1 MHATFLRLLSITLM
15 ALALSFSV
23 QAADKNKDRE
33 KVTLNFVGADIQSVV
48 KSVGMITG
56 KNFILDPRVTGTV
69 NIISANP
76 VSKDLVYPI
85 LLTALRLQ
93 GFTAVEGPGVI
104 KIIPEA
110 DAKLNNSPLVE
121 GTNKFRGDQMIT
133 QIFVLKYESA
143 AQLLPV
149 LRPLI
154 APNNVINAYPNNNT
168 LVITDYAENLK
179 RIDKIIQSIDVPPNT
194 EIDVI
199 RLKYASAIEMA
210 QLLPRLMPEAGAQVN
225 IPGGQP
231 KLALA
236 VDGRING
243 LIVRADSQATIS
255 KVRKLVES
263 LDVETSE
270 TGNIRVVYLRNAEAV
285 KVAET
290 LRGILGSGGTGG
302 TSQPLP
308 QPAAAPV
315 PGQPGAQSVAAA
327 IVNIPQT
334 SGGGTI
340 QAYAATN
347 SLVIVAPDYV
357 YNGLR
362 GVIDKLDARR
372 AQVFVE
378 ALIVEVSTNKAS
390 EFGIQWQD
398 LSGINDTGV
407 RGVGGTNFNTGGPN
421 NNIGA
426 VAQNIVGAG
435 TGLNIGILKGKIS
448 IGGTTILN
456 LGVLARALE
465 ADGNVNILSTP
476 NILTIDNEEAKI
488 VVGQNVPFITGTQT
502 ATTGGL
508 ANPFQTIE
516 RKDVGLQLKVKPT
529 VSEGGTV
536 KLTLSQEVSSLGA
549 NSAAGFITNKR
560 SIDSTILVDDGQ
572 IVVLGGLIQDEV
584 RINVDQVPVLGNIP
598 FFGNLFKYEKRTRD
612 KVNLMVFIRPVILR
626 DTAAPQE
633 ITNERYEYIRNEQGI
648 TQPEHHWILPDM
660 PVPQLPAIAPAP
672 GKQTSGAKSSTAP
685 QARPTPAKSAPQS
698 GPNDLFQQRYDQP
711 ATLKKMPQGAVTTP
725 LASVPDPNPVSP
737 VDQAKP
743 LEAPK
748 RPYQDVRRD
757 PLKPIQP

>member
-1 MHATFLRLLSITLM
+1 MKLFMRASFSRLFSITLM
-15 ALALSFSV
+15 ALALSSH
-23 QAADKNKDRE
+23 AADKNKDRD

-48 KSVGMITG
+48 KSVGLITG

-121 GTNKFRGDQMIT
+121 GANKYRGDQMIT
-133 QIFVLKYESA
+133 QVFVLKYESA

-168 LVITDYAENLK
+168 LVITDYAENLR

-199 RLKYASAIEMA
+199 KLKYASAIEMA
-210 QLLPRLMPEAGAQVN
+210 QLLPRLMPEAGAQQN
-225 IPGGQP
+225 IPGAQP
-231 KLALA
+231 KLAFA
-236 VDGRING
+236 VDARING
-243 LIVRADSQATIS
+243 LIVRAENQIVIE
-255 KVRKLVES
+255 KVRKLVAS
-263 LDVETSE
+263 LDIETSE

-290 LRGILGSGGTGG
+290 LRGILGGGGTGG
-302 TSQPLP
+302 GSQPIP
-308 QPAAAPV
+308 QPAPAPV

-398 LSGINDTGV
+398 LSGANDSGV

-426 VAQNIVGAG
+426 VAANLGSAG
-435 TGLNIGILKGKIS
+435 PGFNIGIIKGRINIPG
-448 IGGTTILN
+448 IGPIFN
-456 LGVLARALE
+456 LGILARALE

-508 ANPFQTIE
+508 TNPFQTIE

-549 NSAAGFITNKR
+549 NTVAGFITNKR

-572 IVVLGGLIQDEV
+572 IIVLGGLIQDEV
-584 RINVDQVPVLGNIP
+584 RVNVDQVPVLGNIP

-626 DTAAPQE
+626 DTTSPQE
-633 ITNERYEYIRNEQGI
+633 ITNERYDYIRNEQGI
-648 TQPEHHWILPDM
+648 TQPAHRWILPDM
-660 PVPQLPAIAPAP
+660 PVPQLPAIPPAP
-672 GKQTSGAKSSTAP
+672 GKQSSGAKSSTAP
-685 QARPTPAKSAPQS
+685 LIKV
-698 GPNDLFQQRYDQP
+698 
-711 ATLKKMPQGAVTTP
+711 PQGAIATP
-725 LASVPDPNPVSP
+725 LLDPPSPEATAPETRNP
-737 VDQAKP
+737 
-743 LEAPK
+743 APSN
-748 RPYQDVRRD
+748 PRRD
-757 PLKPIQP
+757 PLKPVQP

>member
-1 MHATFLRLLSITLM
+1 MHAIFSRLLVVTLI
-15 ALALSFSV
+15 ALVAALS
-23 QAADKNKDRE
+23 AYGADQSKDRE

-48 KSVGMITG
+48 KSVSMITG

-76 VSKDLVYPI
+76 VDKDLVYPI
-85 LLTALRLQ
+85 LLSALRLQ

-121 GTNKFRGDQMIT
+121 GSNKFRGDQMIT
-133 QIFVLKYESA
+133 QVFALKYESA

-168 LVITDYAENLK
+168 LVVTDYAENLK
-179 RIDKIIQSIDVPPNT
+179 RIDKIIQSIDFAPNV

-210 QLLPRLMPEAGAQVN
+210 QLLPRLMPEAGAQPN
-225 IPGGQP
+225 IPGAQP

-243 LIVRADSQATIS
+243 LIVRAENQAVIA
-255 KVRKLVES
+255 KVRRLVES

-270 TGNIRVVYLRNAEAV
+270 TGNIRVVYLRNAEAT

-290 LRGILGSGGTGG
+290 LRGILGGTAGGGG
-302 TSQPLP
+302 SPLP
-308 QPAAAPV
+308 QPVPIQQNV
-315 PGQPGAQSVAAA
+315 PGQPGAQGAAA
-327 IVNIPQT
+327 PIVNIPQA

-372 AQVFVE
+372 AQVFIE
-378 ALIVEVSTNKAS
+378 ALIVEVATDKAS

-398 LSGINDTGV
+398 LSGTVDTGV
-407 RGVGGTNFNTGGPN
+407 RAIGGTNFPTATNPS
-421 NNIGA
+421 IGS
-426 VAQNIVGAG
+426 VAANVGTAG
-435 TGLNIGILKGKIS
+435 RGLSIGIIKGTINVPG
-448 IGGTTILN
+448 IGEILN

-465 ADGNVNILSTP
+465 SDANVNVLSTP

-488 VVGQNVPFITGTQT
+488 VVGENIPFITGTQT
-502 ATTGGL
+502 STTGGL

-516 RKDVGLQLKVKPT
+516 RKDIGLQLKVKPT
-529 VSEGGTV
+529 VSEGGSV
-536 KLTLSQEVSSLGA
+536 KLLLAQEVSDRGPETS
-549 NSAAGFITNKR
+549 AGFITTKR

-572 IVVLGGLIQDEV
+572 IVVLGGQIKDSV
-584 RINVDQVPVLGNIP
+584 TNTIDQVPVLGKIP
-598 FFGNLFKYEKRTRD
+598 IFGNLFKYERRART
-612 KVNLMVFIRPVILR
+612 KTNLMVFIRPVILR
-626 DTAAPQE
+626 DKAGPQG
-633 ITNERYEYIRNEQGI
+633 ITNERYDYIRNEQGL
-648 TQPEHHWILPDM
+648 TQPEHRWILPDM
-660 PVPQLPAIAPAP
+660 PVPQLPPIPPAP
-672 GKQTSGAKSSTAP
+672 PPKKPVAAP
-685 QARPTPAKSAPQS
+685 S
-698 GPNDLFQQRYDQP
+698 QP
-711 ATLKKMPQGAVTTP
+711 APPKPIPQGAVTMP
-725 LASVPDPNPVSP
+725 LVSVPNPIP
-737 VDQAKP
+737 VIREDRAQP
-743 LEAPK
+743 IDAPR
-748 RPYQDVRRD
+748 RPAPPRRD
-757 PLKPIQP
+757 PLKPVQP

>member
-1 MHATFLRLLSITLM
+1 MKLFMRASFSRLFSITLI
-15 ALALSFSV
+15 ALALSSH
-23 QAADKNKDRE
+23 AADKNKDRD

-48 KSVGMITG
+48 KSVGLITG

-121 GTNKFRGDQMIT
+121 GANKYKGDQMIT
-133 QIFVLKYESA
+133 QVFVLKYESA

-168 LVITDYAENLK
+168 LVITDYAENLR

-199 RLKYASAIEMA
+199 KLKYASAIEMS
-210 QLLPRLMPEAGAQVN
+210 QLLPRLMPEAGAQQN
-225 IPGGQP
+225 IPGAQP
-231 KLALA
+231 KLAFA
-236 VDGRING
+236 VDARING
-243 LIVRADSQATIS
+243 LIVRAENQIVIE
-255 KVRKLVES
+255 KVRKLVAS
-263 LDVETSE
+263 LDIETSE

-290 LRGILGSGGTGG
+290 LRGILGGGGG
-302 TSQPLP
+302 SQSIP
-308 QPAAAPV
+308 QAAPAPV
-315 PGQPGAQSVAAA
+315 PGQPGGQSVAAA

-398 LSGINDTGV
+398 LSGANDSSV

-426 VAQNIVGAG
+426 VAANLGSAG
-435 TGLNIGILKGKIS
+435 PGFNIGIIKGRINIPG
-448 IGGTTILN
+448 IGEIFN
-456 LGVLARALE
+456 LGILARALE

-488 VVGQNVPFITGTQT
+488 VVGQNVPFITGTLT

-508 ANPFQTIE
+508 TNPFQTIE

-549 NSAAGFITNKR
+549 NTVAGFITNKR

-572 IVVLGGLIQDEV
+572 IIVLGGLIQDEV
-584 RINVDQVPVLGNIP
+584 RVNVDQVPVLGNIP

-626 DTAAPQE
+626 DTTSPQE
-633 ITNERYEYIRNEQGI
+633 ITNERYDYIRNEQRI
-648 TQPEHHWILPDM
+648 TQPEQRWILPDM
-660 PVPQLPAIAPAP
+660 PVPQLPAIPPAP

-685 QARPTPAKSAPQS
+685 LTKV
-698 GPNDLFQQRYDQP
+698 
-711 ATLKKMPQGAVTTP
+711 PQGAIATP
-725 LASVPDPNPVSP
+725 LLDPPSPEAIAPETRNP
-737 VDQAKP
+737 
-743 LEAPK
+743 APSN
-748 RPYQDVRRD
+748 PRRD
-757 PLKPIQP
+757 PLKPVQP

>member
-1 MHATFLRLLSITLM
+1 MHATFSRLLSITLI
-15 ALALSFSV
+15 ALTLAGDAS
-23 QAADKNKDRE
+23 AADKSKDRE

-48 KSVGMITG
+48 KSVSMITG
-56 KNFILDPRVTGTV
+56 KNFILDPRVSGTV

-76 VSKDLVYPI
+76 VDKDLVYPI
-85 LLTALRLQ
+85 LLSALRLQ
-93 GFTAVEGPGVI
+93 GFTAIEGPGVI

-110 DAKLNNSPLVE
+110 DAKLNNSPTVE
-121 GTNKFRGDQMIT
+121 GVSKLKGDQMIT
-133 QIFVLKYESA
+133 QVFALKYESA

-168 LVITDYAENLK
+168 LVITDYAENLR
-179 RIDKIIQSIDVPPNT
+179 RIDKIIQSIDVAPNT

-199 RLKYASAIEMA
+199 RLKYASAIEMS
-210 QLLPRLMPEAGAQVN
+210 QLLPRLMPEAGAQQN
-225 IPGGQP
+225 IPGAQP

-236 VDGRING
+236 VDARING
-243 LIVRADSQATIS
+243 LIVRAENEATIA

-290 LRGILGSGGTGG
+290 LRGILGGGGTGG
-302 TSQPLP
+302 SNSQPIP
-308 QPAAAPV
+308 QPVAQPV

-398 LSGINDTGV
+398 LSGANDSSV
-407 RGVGGTNFNTGGPN
+407 RGVGGTNFNTGGAN

-426 VAQNIVGAG
+426 VAANIGGAG
-435 TGLNIGILKGKIS
+435 PGFNIGIIKGRINIPG
-448 IGGTTILN
+448 IGEIFN
-456 LGVLARALE
+456 LGILARALE

-476 NILTIDNEEAKI
+476 NILTVDNEEAKI

-549 NSAAGFITNKR
+549 NSTAGFITNKR
-560 SIDSTILVDDGQ
+560 SIDSTILVDG
-572 IVVLGGLIQDEV
+572 
-584 RINVDQVPVLGNIP
+584 
-598 FFGNLFKYEKRTRD
+598 
-612 KVNLMVFIRPVILR
+612 
-626 DTAAPQE
+626 
-633 ITNERYEYIRNEQGI
+633 
-648 TQPEHHWILPDM
+648 
-660 PVPQLPAIAPAP
+660 PA
-672 GKQTSGAKSSTAP
+672 
-685 QARPTPAKSAPQS
+685 
-698 GPNDLFQQRYDQP
+698 
-711 ATLKKMPQGAVTTP
+711 
-725 LASVPDPNPVSP
+725 
-737 VDQAKP
+737 
-743 LEAPK
+743 
-748 RPYQDVRRD
+748 
-757 PLKPIQP
+757 

>member
-1 MHATFLRLLSITLM
+1 MKLFMRASFSRLFSITLM
-15 ALALSFSV
+15 ALALSSH
-23 QAADKNKDRE
+23 AADKNKDRD

-48 KSVGMITG
+48 KSVGLITG

-121 GTNKFRGDQMIT
+121 GANKYRGDQMIT
-133 QIFVLKYESA
+133 QVFVLKYESA

-168 LVITDYAENLK
+168 LVITDYAENLR

-199 RLKYASAIEMA
+199 KLKYASAIEMA
-210 QLLPRLMPEAGAQVN
+210 QLLPRLMPEAGAQQN
-225 IPGGQP
+225 IPGAQP
-231 KLALA
+231 KLAFA
-236 VDGRING
+236 VDARING
-243 LIVRADSQATIS
+243 LIVRAENQIVIE
-255 KVRKLVES
+255 KVRKLVAS
-263 LDVETSE
+263 LDIETSE

-290 LRGILGSGGTGG
+290 LRGILGGGGTGG
-302 TSQPLP
+302 GSQPIP
-308 QPAAAPV
+308 QPAPAPV

-372 AQVFVE
+372 AQVFIE

-398 LSGINDTGV
+398 LSGANDSGV

-426 VAQNIVGAG
+426 VAANLGSAG
-435 TGLNIGILKGKIS
+435 PGFNIGIIKGRINIPG
-448 IGGTTILN
+448 IGEIFN
-456 LGVLARALE
+456 LGILARALE

-508 ANPFQTIE
+508 TNPFQTIE

-549 NSAAGFITNKR
+549 NTVAGFITNKR

-572 IVVLGGLIQDEV
+572 IIVLGGLIQDEV
-584 RINVDQVPVLGNIP
+584 RVNVDQVPVLGNIP

-626 DTAAPQE
+626 DTTSPQE
-633 ITNERYEYIRNEQGI
+633 ITNERYDYIRNEQGI
-648 TQPEHHWILPDM
+648 TQPAHRWILPDM
-660 PVPQLPAIAPAP
+660 PVPQLPAIPPAP
-672 GKQTSGAKSSTAP
+672 GKQSSGAKSSTAP
-685 QARPTPAKSAPQS
+685 LIKV
-698 GPNDLFQQRYDQP
+698 
-711 ATLKKMPQGAVTTP
+711 PQGAIATP
-725 LASVPDPNPVSP
+725 LLDPPSPEATAPETRNP
-737 VDQAKP
+737 
-743 LEAPK
+743 APSN
-748 RPYQDVRRD
+748 PRRD
-757 PLKPIQP
+757 PLKPVQP

>member
-1 MHATFLRLLSITLM
+1 MRATFSRLLCITLF
-15 ALALSFSV
+15 ALSLATL
-23 QAADKNKDRE
+23 AADKSKDRE

-48 KSVGMITG
+48 KSVSLITG

-76 VSKDLVYPI
+76 VDKDLVYPI
-85 LLTALRLQ
+85 LLSALRLQ

-110 DAKLNNSPLVE
+110 DAKLNNTPTILGPSKL
-121 GTNKFRGDQMIT
+121 KGDQMIT
-133 QIFVLKYESA
+133 QVFALKYESA

-168 LVITDYAENLK
+168 LVITDYAENLR
-179 RIDKIIQSIDVPPNT
+179 RIDKIIQSIDVAPNT

-199 RLKYASAIEMA
+199 RLKYASAIEIS
-210 QLLPRLMPEAGAQVN
+210 QLLPRLMPEAGAQQN

-236 VDGRING
+236 VDARING
-243 LIVRADSQATIS
+243 LIVRAENQATIA

-290 LRGILGSGGTGG
+290 LRGILGGGAGG
-302 TSQPLP
+302 GNSQPIP
-308 QPAAAPV
+308 QPVAQPV

-398 LSGINDTGV
+398 LSGANDSGV

-426 VAQNIVGAG
+426 VAANLGSAG
-435 TGLNIGILKGKIS
+435 PGFNIGIIKGRINIPG
-448 IGGTTILN
+448 IGEIFN
-456 LGVLARALE
+456 LGILARALE

-476 NILTIDNEEAKI
+476 NILTVDNEEAKI

-549 NSAAGFITNKR
+549 NSTAGFITNKR

-584 RINVDQVPVLGNIP
+584 RVNVDQVPILGNIP

-626 DTAAPQE
+626 DTQAPQL
-633 ITNERYEYIRNEQGI
+633 ITNERYDYIRNEQGL
-648 TQPEHHWILPDM
+648 TAPEHRWILPDM
-660 PVPQLPAIAPAP
+660 PVPQLPAIPPAP
-672 GKQTSGAKSSTAP
+672 VKQEKNSIKKSSTAP
-685 QARPTPAKSAPQS
+685 LTKIPKNAVAMPLISAPS
-698 GPNDLFQQRYDQP
+698 PE
-711 ATLKKMPQGAVTTP
+711 ATAPEE
-725 LASVPDPNPVSP
+725 
-737 VDQAKP
+737 
-743 LEAPK
+743 EAPPIEPPS
-748 RPYQDVRRD
+748 RPKNVHRD
-757 PLKPIQP
+757 PLKPVQP

>member
-1 MHATFLRLLSITLM
+1 MHATFSRLLSIFIF
-15 ALALSFSV
+15 ALAVSFSAS
-23 QAADKNKDRE
+23 AADKSKDRE

-48 KSVGMITG
+48 KSVSMITG

-76 VSKDLVYPI
+76 VDKDLVYPI
-85 LLTALRLQ
+85 LLSALRLQ

-104 KIIPEA
+104 KIVPEA
-110 DAKLNNSPLVE
+110 DAKLNNSPTVE
-121 GTNKFRGDQMIT
+121 GVNKFKGDQLIT
-133 QIFVLKYESA
+133 QVFALKHESA

-168 LVITDYAENLK
+168 LVITDYAENLR
-179 RIDKIIQSIDVPPNT
+179 RIDKIIQSIDVAPNA

-199 RLKYASAIEMA
+199 RLKYASAVEIS
-210 QLLPRLMPEAGAQVN
+210 QLLPRLMPEAAAQQN

-236 VDGRING
+236 VDARING
-243 LIVRADSQATIS
+243 LIVRGENQAMLA

-290 LRGILGSGGTGG
+290 LRGILGGGTGG
-302 TSQPLP
+302 ANSQPVPQPVP
-308 QPAAAPV
+308 QPAG
-315 PGQPGAQSVAAA
+315 GQPGAQAVAAA

-362 GVIDKLDARR
+362 SVIDKLDARR

-378 ALIVEVSTNKAS
+378 ALVVEVSTNKAS
-390 EFGIQWQD
+390 EFGIQWQE

-407 RGVGGTNFNTGGPN
+407 RGIGGTNFNTGGSN

-426 VAQNIVGAG
+426 VATNITGAG
-435 TGLNIGILKGKIS
+435 PGLNIGILKGKIS
-448 IGGTTILN
+448 IGGVNILN

-476 NILTIDNEEAKI
+476 NILTVDNEEAKI

-516 RKDVGLQLKVKPT
+516 RKDVGLQLKVKPM

-549 NSAAGFITNKR
+549 NSTAGFITNKR

-584 RINVDQVPVLGNIP
+584 RVNVDQVPILGNIP
-598 FFGNLFKYEKRTRD
+598 LLGNLFKYEKRTRD

-626 DTAAPQE
+626 DTQAPQL
-633 ITNERYEYIRNEQGI
+633 ITNERYDYIRNEQGL
-648 TQPEHHWILPDM
+648 TKPEHRWVIPDM
-660 PVPQLPAIAPAP
+660 PIPQLPPIPPAP
-672 GKQTSGAKSSTAP
+672 KQENSNKKSSTAP
-685 QARPTPAKSAPQS
+685 MTKVPQSAVAMPLISAPTPEATVTEAEEPPPAARKSP
-698 GPNDLFQQRYDQP
+698 P
-711 ATLKKMPQGAVTTP
+711 TT
-725 LASVPDPNPVSP
+725 
-737 VDQAKP
+737 
-743 LEAPK
+743 
-748 RPYQDVRRD
+748 VRRD
-757 PLKPIQP
+757 PLKPVQP

>member
-1 MHATFLRLLSITLM
+1 MHATFSRLFSITLI
-15 ALALSFSV
+15 ALALSSH
-23 QAADKNKDRE
+23 AADKNKDRD

-48 KSVGMITG
+48 KSVGLITG

-121 GTNKFRGDQMIT
+121 GANKYKGDQMIT
-133 QIFVLKYESA
+133 QVFVLKYESA

-168 LVITDYAENLK
+168 LVITDYAENLR

-199 RLKYASAIEMA
+199 KLKYASAIEMA

-225 IPGGQP
+225 IPGAQP
-231 KLALA
+231 KLAFA
-236 VDGRING
+236 VDARTNG
-243 LIVRADSQATIS
+243 LIVRAENQIVIE
-255 KVRKLVES
+255 KVRKLVAS
-263 LDVETSE
+263 LDIETSE

-290 LRGILGSGGTGG
+290 LRGILGGGGAGG
-302 TSQPLP
+302 GSQSIP
-308 QPAAAPV
+308 QAAPAPV
-315 PGQPGAQSVAAA
+315 PGQPGGQSVAAA

-398 LSGINDTGV
+398 LSGANDSGV

-426 VAQNIVGAG
+426 VAANLGSAG
-435 TGLNIGILKGKIS
+435 PGFNIGIIKGRINIPG
-448 IGGTTILN
+448 IGEIFN
-456 LGVLARALE
+456 LGILARALE

-508 ANPFQTIE
+508 TNPFQTIE

-549 NSAAGFITNKR
+549 NTVAGFITNKR

-572 IVVLGGLIQDEV
+572 IIVLGGLIQDEV
-584 RINVDQVPVLGNIP
+584 RVNVDQVPVLGNIP

-626 DTAAPQE
+626 DTTSPQE
-633 ITNERYEYIRNEQGI
+633 ITNERYDYIRNEQGI
-648 TQPEHHWILPDM
+648 TQPEHRWILPDM
-660 PVPQLPAIAPAP
+660 PVPQLPAIPPAPA
-672 GKQTSGAKSSTAP
+672 KQSSGAKSSTAP
-685 QARPTPAKSAPQS
+685 LIKV
-698 GPNDLFQQRYDQP
+698 
-711 ATLKKMPQGAVTTP
+711 PQGAIATP
-725 LASVPDPNPVSP
+725 LLDPPSPEATAPETRNP
-737 VDQAKP
+737 
-743 LEAPK
+743 APSN
-748 RPYQDVRRD
+748 PRRD
-757 PLKPIQP
+757 PLKPVQP

>member
-1 MHATFLRLLSITLM
+1 MRAIFSRLIYIVGFVFL
-15 ALALSFSV
+15 FSLTAI
-23 QAADKNKDRE
+23 AADKSKDRE

-48 KSVGMITG
+48 KSVSMITG
-56 KNFILDPRVTGTV
+56 KNFILDPRVSGTV

-76 VSKDLVYPI
+76 VDKDLVYPI
-85 LLTALRLQ
+85 LLSALRLQ
-93 GFTAVEGPGVI
+93 GFTAIEGPGVI
-104 KIIPEA
+104 KIVPEA
-110 DAKLNNSPLVE
+110 DAKLNNSPIVVGVSKL
-121 GTNKFRGDQMIT
+121 KGDQMIT
-133 QIFVLKYESA
+133 QVFALKHESA

-168 LVITDYAENLK
+168 LVITDYAENLR
-179 RIDKIIQSIDVPPNT
+179 RIDKIIQAIDVAPNA

-225 IPGGQP
+225 IPGAQP

-236 VDGRING
+236 VDARING
-243 LIVRADSQATIS
+243 LIVRAENLATIA

-290 LRGILGSGGTGG
+290 LRGILGGGASSGANP
-302 TSQPLP
+302 QPVA
-308 QPAAAPV
+308 QPAAV
-315 PGQPGAQSVAAA
+315 PGQPGGQAIAAA

-378 ALIVEVSTNKAS
+378 ALIVEVSTSKAS

-398 LSGINDTGV
+398 LNGINDSSLRV
-407 RGVGGTNFNTGGPN
+407 IGGTNFNTAGSN
-421 NNIGA
+421 NNVGA
-426 VAQNIVGAG
+426 VAQNVAGAG
-435 TGLNIGILKGKIS
+435 PGLNIGIMKGKIS
-448 IGGTTILN
+448 IGGVNILN

-476 NILTIDNEEAKI
+476 NILTVDNEEAKI

-549 NSAAGFITNKR
+549 NSTAGFITNKR

-584 RINVDQVPVLGNIP
+584 RINVDQVPVLGSIP
-598 FFGNLFKYEKRTRD
+598 LLGNLFKYQKRTRD

-626 DTAAPQE
+626 DTQAPQQ
-633 ITNERYEYIRNEQGI
+633 ITNERYDYIRNEQGLSK
-648 TQPEHHWILPDM
+648 PEHSWILPDM
-660 PVPQLPAIAPAP
+660 PVPQLPAIPPAP
-672 GKQTSGAKSSTAP
+672 VKKENSSNKSSTAP
-685 QARPTPAKSAPQS
+685 LTKIPKAAIAMPLISAPTPESSEDAAPRAAEPS
-698 GPNDLFQQRYDQP
+698 RP
-711 ATLKKMPQGAVTTP
+711 
-725 LASVPDPNPVSP
+725 PVN
-737 VDQAKP
+737 
-743 LEAPK
+743 
-748 RPYQDVRRD
+748 VRRD
-757 PLKPIQP
+757 PLKPVQP

>member
-1 MHATFLRLLSITLM
+1 MKLFMRASFSRLFSITLM
-15 ALALSFSV
+15 ALALSSH
-23 QAADKNKDRE
+23 AADKNKDRD

-48 KSVGMITG
+48 KSVGLITG

-121 GTNKFRGDQMIT
+121 GANKYRGDQMIT
-133 QIFVLKYESA
+133 QVFVLKYESA

-168 LVITDYAENLK
+168 LVITDYAENLR

-199 RLKYASAIEMA
+199 KLKYASAIEMA
-210 QLLPRLMPEAGAQVN
+210 QLLPRLMPEAGAQQN
-225 IPGGQP
+225 IPGAQP
-231 KLALA
+231 KLAFA
-236 VDGRING
+236 VDARING
-243 LIVRADSQATIS
+243 LIVRAENQIVIE
-255 KVRKLVES
+255 KVRKLVAN
-263 LDVETSE
+263 LDIETSE

-290 LRGILGSGGTGG
+290 LRGILGGGGTGG
-302 TSQPLP
+302 GSQPIP
-308 QPAAAPV
+308 QPAPAPV

-372 AQVFVE
+372 AQVFIE

-398 LSGINDTGV
+398 LSGANDSGV

-426 VAQNIVGAG
+426 VAANLGSAG
-435 TGLNIGILKGKIS
+435 PGFNIGIIKGRINIPG
-448 IGGTTILN
+448 IGPIFN
-456 LGVLARALE
+456 LGILARALE

-508 ANPFQTIE
+508 TNPFQTIE

-549 NSAAGFITNKR
+549 NTVAGFITNKR

-572 IVVLGGLIQDEV
+572 IIVLGGLIQDEV
-584 RINVDQVPVLGNIP
+584 RVNVDQVPVLGNIP

-626 DTAAPQE
+626 DTTSPQE
-633 ITNERYEYIRNEQGI
+633 ITNERYDYIRNEQGI
-648 TQPEHHWILPDM
+648 TQPAHRWILPDM
-660 PVPQLPAIAPAP
+660 PVPQLPAIPPAP
-672 GKQTSGAKSSTAP
+672 GKQSSGAKSSTAP
-685 QARPTPAKSAPQS
+685 LIKV
-698 GPNDLFQQRYDQP
+698 
-711 ATLKKMPQGAVTTP
+711 PQGAIATP
-725 LASVPDPNPVSP
+725 LLDPPSPEATAPETRNP
-737 VDQAKP
+737 
-743 LEAPK
+743 APSN
-748 RPYQDVRRD
+748 PRRD
-757 PLKPIQP
+757 PLKPVQP

>member
-1 MHATFLRLLSITLM
+1 MKLFMHATFSRLFSITLM
-15 ALALSFSV
+15 ALALSFSSH
-23 QAADKNKDRE
+23 AADKNKDRD

-48 KSVGMITG
+48 KSVGLITG

-121 GTNKFRGDQMIT
+121 GANKYKGDQMIT
-133 QIFVLKYESA
+133 QVFVLKYESA

-168 LVITDYAENLK
+168 LVITDYAENLR

-199 RLKYASAIEMA
+199 KLKYASAIEMA
-210 QLLPRLMPEAGAQVN
+210 QLLPRLMPEAGAQQN
-225 IPGGQP
+225 IPGAQP
-231 KLALA
+231 KLAFA
-236 VDGRING
+236 VDARTNG
-243 LIVRADSQATIS
+243 LIVRAENQIVIE
-255 KVRKLVES
+255 KVRKLVAS
-263 LDVETSE
+263 LDIETSE

-290 LRGILGSGGTGG
+290 LRGILGGGGAGG
-302 TSQPLP
+302 GPQSIP
-308 QPAAAPV
+308 QPAPV
-315 PGQPGAQSVAAA
+315 PGQPGGQSVAAA

-398 LSGINDTGV
+398 LSGANDSGV

-426 VAQNIVGAG
+426 VAANLGSAG
-435 TGLNIGILKGKIS
+435 PGFNIGIIKGRINIPG
-448 IGGTTILN
+448 IGEIFN
-456 LGVLARALE
+456 LGILARALE

-508 ANPFQTIE
+508 TNPFQTIE

-549 NSAAGFITNKR
+549 NTVAGFITNKR

-572 IVVLGGLIQDEV
+572 IIVLGGLIQDEV
-584 RINVDQVPVLGNIP
+584 RVNVDQVPVLGNIP

-626 DTAAPQE
+626 DTTSPQE
-633 ITNERYEYIRNEQGI
+633 ITNERYDYIRNEQGI
-648 TQPEHHWILPDM
+648 TQPQHRWILPDM
-660 PVPQLPAIAPAP
+660 PVPQLPAIPPAP
-672 GKQTSGAKSSTAP
+672 GKQSSGAKSSTAP
-685 QARPTPAKSAPQS
+685 LTKVPQGAIATPLLDPPSPEATTPETRNPTPA
-698 GPNDLFQQRYDQP
+698 
-711 ATLKKMPQGAVTTP
+711 
-725 LASVPDPNPVSP
+725 NP
-737 VDQAKP
+737 
-743 LEAPK
+743 
-748 RPYQDVRRD
+748 RRD
-757 PLKPIQP
+757 PLKPVQP

>member
-1 MHATFLRLLSITLM
+1 MKLFMRASFSRFISITLM
-15 ALALSFSV
+15 ALALSSH
-23 QAADKNKDRE
+23 AADKTKDRD

-48 KSVGMITG
+48 KSVGLITG

-93 GFTAVEGPGVI
+93 GFTAVDGPGVI

-121 GTNKFRGDQMIT
+121 GANKYKGDQMIT
-133 QIFVLKYESA
+133 QVFVLRYESA

-168 LVITDYAENLK
+168 LVITDYAENLR

-199 RLKYASAIEMA
+199 KLKYASAIEMA
-210 QLLPRLMPEAGAQVN
+210 QLLPRLMPEAGAQQN
-225 IPGGQP
+225 IPGAQP
-231 KLALA
+231 KLAFA
-236 VDGRING
+236 VDARTNG
-243 LIVRADSQATIS
+243 LIVRAENQIVIE
-255 KVRKLVES
+255 KVRKLVAS
-263 LDVETSE
+263 LDIETSE

-290 LRGILGSGGTGG
+290 LRGILGGGGAGG
-302 TSQPLP
+302 GPQSIP
-308 QPAAAPV
+308 QPAPV
-315 PGQPGAQSVAAA
+315 PGQPGGQSVAAA

-398 LSGINDTGV
+398 LSGANDSSV

-426 VAQNIVGAG
+426 VAANLGSAG
-435 TGLNIGILKGKIS
+435 PGFNIGIIKGRINIPG
-448 IGGTTILN
+448 IGEIFN
-456 LGVLARALE
+456 LGILARALE

-508 ANPFQTIE
+508 TNPFQTIE

-549 NSAAGFITNKR
+549 NTVAGFITNKR

-572 IVVLGGLIQDEV
+572 IIVLGGLIQDEV
-584 RINVDQVPVLGNIP
+584 RVNVDQVPVLGNIP

-626 DTAAPQE
+626 DTTSPQE
-633 ITNERYEYIRNEQGI
+633 ITNERYDYIRNEQGI
-648 TQPEHHWILPDM
+648 TQPEQRWILPDM
-660 PVPQLPAIAPAP
+660 PVPQLPAIPPAPA
-672 GKQTSGAKSSTAP
+672 KQSSCAKSSTAP
-685 QARPTPAKSAPQS
+685 LTKVPQGAIATPLLDPPSPEATAPETRKPTPA
-698 GPNDLFQQRYDQP
+698 
-711 ATLKKMPQGAVTTP
+711 
-725 LASVPDPNPVSP
+725 NP
-737 VDQAKP
+737 
-743 LEAPK
+743 
-748 RPYQDVRRD
+748 RRD
-757 PLKPIQP
+757 PLKPVQP

>member
-1 MHATFLRLLSITLM
+1 MKLFMRASFSRLFSITLM
-15 ALALSFSV
+15 ALALSSH
-23 QAADKNKDRE
+23 AADKNKDRD

-48 KSVGMITG
+48 KSVGLITG

-121 GTNKFRGDQMIT
+121 GANKYRGDQMIT
-133 QIFVLKYESA
+133 QVFVLKYESA

-168 LVITDYAENLK
+168 LVITDYAENLR

-199 RLKYASAIEMA
+199 KLKYASAIEMA
-210 QLLPRLMPEAGAQVN
+210 QLLPRLMPEAGAQQN
-225 IPGGQP
+225 IPGAQP
-231 KLALA
+231 KLAFA
-236 VDGRING
+236 VDARING
-243 LIVRADSQATIS
+243 LIVRAENQIVIE
-255 KVRKLVES
+255 KVRKLVAN
-263 LDVETSE
+263 LDIETSE

-290 LRGILGSGGTGG
+290 LRGILGGGGTGG
-302 TSQPLP
+302 GSQPIP
-308 QPAAAPV
+308 QPAPAPV

-372 AQVFVE
+372 AQVFIE

-398 LSGINDTGV
+398 LSGANDSGV

-426 VAQNIVGAG
+426 VAANLGSAG
-435 TGLNIGILKGKIS
+435 PGFNIGIIKGRINIPG
-448 IGGTTILN
+448 IGPIFN
-456 LGVLARALE
+456 LGILARALE

-508 ANPFQTIE
+508 TNPFQTIE

-549 NSAAGFITNKR
+549 NTVAGFITNKR

-572 IVVLGGLIQDEV
+572 IIVLGGLIQDEV
-584 RINVDQVPVLGNIP
+584 RVNVDQVPVLGNIP

-626 DTAAPQE
+626 DTTSPQE
-633 ITNERYEYIRNEQGI
+633 ITNERYDYIRNEQGI
-648 TQPEHHWILPDM
+648 TQPARRWILPDM
-660 PVPQLPAIAPAP
+660 PVPQLPAIPPAP
-672 GKQTSGAKSSTAP
+672 GKQSSGAKSSTAP
-685 QARPTPAKSAPQS
+685 LIKV
-698 GPNDLFQQRYDQP
+698 
-711 ATLKKMPQGAVTTP
+711 PQGAIATP
-725 LASVPDPNPVSP
+725 LLDPPSPEATAPETRNPAPPNP
-737 VDQAKP
+737 
-743 LEAPK
+743 
-748 RPYQDVRRD
+748 RRD
-757 PLKPIQP
+757 PLKPVQP

>member
-1 MHATFLRLLSITLM
+1 MRASFSRLFSITLM
-15 ALALSFSV
+15 ALALSSH
-23 QAADKNKDRE
+23 AADKNKDRD

-48 KSVGMITG
+48 KSVGLITG

-121 GTNKFRGDQMIT
+121 GANKYRGDQMIT
-133 QIFVLKYESA
+133 QVFVLKYESA

-168 LVITDYAENLK
+168 LVITDYAENLR

-199 RLKYASAIEMA
+199 KLKYASAIEMA
-210 QLLPRLMPEAGAQVN
+210 QLLPRLMPEAGAQQN
-225 IPGGQP
+225 IPGAQP
-231 KLALA
+231 KLAFA
-236 VDGRING
+236 VDARING
-243 LIVRADSQATIS
+243 LIVRAENQIVIE
-255 KVRKLVES
+255 KVRKLVAS
-263 LDVETSE
+263 LDIETSE

-290 LRGILGSGGTGG
+290 LRGILGGGGTGG
-302 TSQPLP
+302 GSQPIP
-308 QPAAAPV
+308 QPAPAPV

-398 LSGINDTGV
+398 LSGANDSGV

-426 VAQNIVGAG
+426 VAANLGSAG
-435 TGLNIGILKGKIS
+435 PGFNIGIIKGRINIPG
-448 IGGTTILN
+448 IGPIFN
-456 LGVLARALE
+456 LGILARALE

-508 ANPFQTIE
+508 TNPFQTIE

-549 NSAAGFITNKR
+549 NTVAGFITNKR

-572 IVVLGGLIQDEV
+572 IIVLGGLIQDEV
-584 RINVDQVPVLGNIP
+584 RVNVDQVPVLGNIP

-626 DTAAPQE
+626 DTTSPQE
-633 ITNERYEYIRNEQGI
+633 ITNERYDYIRNEQGI
-648 TQPEHHWILPDM
+648 TQPAHRWILPDM
-660 PVPQLPAIAPAP
+660 PVPQLPAIPPAP
-672 GKQTSGAKSSTAP
+672 GKQSSGAKSSTAP
-685 QARPTPAKSAPQS
+685 LIKV
-698 GPNDLFQQRYDQP
+698 
-711 ATLKKMPQGAVTTP
+711 PQGAIATP
-725 LASVPDPNPVSP
+725 LLDPPSPEATAPETRNP
-737 VDQAKP
+737 
-743 LEAPK
+743 APSN
-748 RPYQDVRRD
+748 PRRD
-757 PLKPIQP
+757 PLKPVQP

>member
-1 MHATFLRLLSITLM
+1 MKLFMRASFSRLFSITLM
-15 ALALSFSV
+15 ALALSSH
-23 QAADKNKDRE
+23 AADKNKDRD

-48 KSVGMITG
+48 KSVGLITG

-121 GTNKFRGDQMIT
+121 GANKYRGDQMIT
-133 QIFVLKYESA
+133 QVFVLKYESA

-168 LVITDYAENLK
+168 LVITDYAENLR

-199 RLKYASAIEMA
+199 KLKYASAIEMA
-210 QLLPRLMPEAGAQVN
+210 QLLPRLMPEAGAQQN
-225 IPGGQP
+225 IPGAQP
-231 KLALA
+231 KLAFA
-236 VDGRING
+236 VDARING
-243 LIVRADSQATIS
+243 LIVRAENQIVIE
-255 KVRKLVES
+255 KVRKLVAS
-263 LDVETSE
+263 LDIETSE

-290 LRGILGSGGTGG
+290 LRGILGGGGTGG
-302 TSQPLP
+302 GSQPIP
-308 QPAAAPV
+308 QPAPAPV

-372 AQVFVE
+372 AQVFIE

-398 LSGINDTGV
+398 LSGANDSGV

-426 VAQNIVGAG
+426 VAANLGSAG
-435 TGLNIGILKGKIS
+435 PGFNIGIIKGRINIPG
-448 IGGTTILN
+448 IGPIFN
-456 LGVLARALE
+456 LGILARALE

-508 ANPFQTIE
+508 TNPFQTIE

-549 NSAAGFITNKR
+549 NTVAGFITNKR

-572 IVVLGGLIQDEV
+572 IIVLGGLIQDEV
-584 RINVDQVPVLGNIP
+584 RVNVDQVPVLGNIP

-626 DTAAPQE
+626 DTTSPQE
-633 ITNERYEYIRNEQGI
+633 ITNERYDYIRNEQGI
-648 TQPEHHWILPDM
+648 TQPARRWILPDM
-660 PVPQLPAIAPAP
+660 PVPQLPAIPPAP
-672 GKQTSGAKSSTAP
+672 GKQSSGAKSSTAP
-685 QARPTPAKSAPQS
+685 LIKV
-698 GPNDLFQQRYDQP
+698 
-711 ATLKKMPQGAVTTP
+711 PQGAIATP
-725 LASVPDPNPVSP
+725 LLDPPSPEATAPETRNP
-737 VDQAKP
+737 
-743 LEAPK
+743 APSN
-748 RPYQDVRRD
+748 PRRD
-757 PLKPIQP
+757 PLKPVQP

>member
-1 MHATFLRLLSITLM
+1 MHATFSRLFSITLM
-15 ALALSFSV
+15 ALALSFSSH
-23 QAADKNKDRE
+23 AADKNKDRD

-48 KSVGMITG
+48 KSVGLITG

-121 GTNKFRGDQMIT
+121 GANKYKGDQMIT
-133 QIFVLKYESA
+133 QVFVLKYESA

-168 LVITDYAENLK
+168 LVITDYAENLR

-199 RLKYASAIEMA
+199 KLKYASAIEMA
-210 QLLPRLMPEAGAQVN
+210 QLLPRLMPEAGAQQN
-225 IPGGQP
+225 IPGAQP
-231 KLALA
+231 KLAFA
-236 VDGRING
+236 VDARTNG
-243 LIVRADSQATIS
+243 LIVRAENQIVIE
-255 KVRKLVES
+255 KVRKLVAS
-263 LDVETSE
+263 LDIETSE

-290 LRGILGSGGTGG
+290 LRGILGGGGAGG
-302 TSQPLP
+302 GPQSIP
-308 QPAAAPV
+308 QPAPV
-315 PGQPGAQSVAAA
+315 PGQPGGQSVAAA

-398 LSGINDTGV
+398 LSGANDSGV

-426 VAQNIVGAG
+426 VAANLGSAG
-435 TGLNIGILKGKIS
+435 PGFNIGIIKGRINIPG
-448 IGGTTILN
+448 IGEIFN
-456 LGVLARALE
+456 LGILARALE

-508 ANPFQTIE
+508 TNPFQTIE

-549 NSAAGFITNKR
+549 DTAAGFITNKR

-572 IVVLGGLIQDEV
+572 IIVLGGLIQDEV
-584 RINVDQVPVLGNIP
+584 RVNVDQVPVLGNIP

-626 DTAAPQE
+626 DTTSPQE
-633 ITNERYEYIRNEQGI
+633 ITNERYDYIRNEQGI
-648 TQPEHHWILPDM
+648 TQPQHRWILPDM
-660 PVPQLPAIAPAP
+660 PVPQLPAIPPAP
-672 GKQTSGAKSSTAP
+672 GKQSSGAKSSTAP
-685 QARPTPAKSAPQS
+685 LTKV
-698 GPNDLFQQRYDQP
+698 
-711 ATLKKMPQGAVTTP
+711 PQGAIATP
-725 LASVPDPNPVSP
+725 LLDPPSPEATAPETRNP
-737 VDQAKP
+737 
-743 LEAPK
+743 APSN
-748 RPYQDVRRD
+748 PRRD
-757 PLKPIQP
+757 PLKPVQP

>member
-1 MHATFLRLLSITLM
+1 MNLFMHATFSRLLSIIIF
-15 ALALSFSV
+15 ALAISFSAS
-23 QAADKNKDRE
+23 AADKSKDRE

-48 KSVGMITG
+48 KSVSLITG
-56 KNFILDPRVTGTV
+56 KNFILDPRVSGTV
-69 NIISANP
+69 NIISATP
-76 VSKDLVYPI
+76 VDKDLVYPI
-85 LLTALRLQ
+85 LLSALRLQ

-104 KIIPEA
+104 KIVPEA
-110 DAKLNNSPLVE
+110 DAKLNNSPTIDGV
-121 GTNKFRGDQMIT
+121 NKFKGDQLIT
-133 QIFVLKYESA
+133 QVFALKHESA

-168 LVITDYAENLK
+168 LVITDYAENLR
-179 RIDKIIQSIDVPPNT
+179 RIDKIIQSIDVAPNA

-199 RLKYASAIEMA
+199 RLKYASAIEIS
-210 QLLPRLMPEAGAQVN
+210 QLLPRLMPEAAAQQN

-236 VDGRING
+236 VDARING
-243 LIVRADSQATIS
+243 LIVRGENQAMLA

-290 LRGILGSGGTGG
+290 LRGILGGGTGG
-302 TSQPLP
+302 NSQPAAQPVP
-308 QPAAAPV
+308 QPAG
-315 PGQPGAQSVAAA
+315 GQPGAQSVAAA

-378 ALIVEVSTNKAS
+378 ALVVEVSTNKAS
-390 EFGIQWQD
+390 EFGIQWQE

-407 RGVGGTNFNTGGPN
+407 RGIGGTNFNTGGSN

-426 VAQNIVGAG
+426 VATNITGAG
-435 TGLNIGILKGKIS
+435 PGLNIGILKGKIS
-448 IGGTTILN
+448 IGGVNILN

-476 NILTIDNEEAKI
+476 NILTVDNEEAKI

-516 RKDVGLQLKVKPT
+516 RKDVGLQLKVKPM

-549 NSAAGFITNKR
+549 NSTAGFITNKR

-584 RINVDQVPVLGNIP
+584 RVNVDQVPVLGNIP
-598 FFGNLFKYEKRTRD
+598 LLGNLFKYEKRTRD

-626 DTAAPQE
+626 DTQAPQL
-633 ITNERYEYIRNEQGI
+633 ITNERYDYIRNEQGL
-648 TQPEHHWILPDM
+648 TKPEHRWVIPDM
-660 PVPQLPAIAPAP
+660 PIPQLPPIPPAP
-672 GKQTSGAKSSTAP
+672 KKENSNKKSSTAP
-685 QARPTPAKSAPQS
+685 MTKVPQSAVAMPLISAPTPEATVTEAEEP
-698 GPNDLFQQRYDQP
+698 PP
-711 ATLKKMPQGAVTTP
+711 A
-725 LASVPDPNPVSP
+725 
-737 VDQAKP
+737 
-743 LEAPK
+743 ERK
-748 RPYQDVRRD
+748 RPPPTVRRD
-757 PLKPIQP
+757 PLKPVQP

>member
-1 MHATFLRLLSITLM
+1 MHATFSRLINILIF
-15 ALALSFSV
+15 ALAVSFSV
-23 QAADKNKDRE
+23 SAADKNKDRE

-48 KSVGMITG
+48 KSVSLITG
-56 KNFILDPRVTGTV
+56 KNFILDPRVSGTV

-76 VSKDLVYPI
+76 VDKDLVYPI
-85 LLTALRLQ
+85 LLSALRLQ

-104 KIIPEA
+104 KIVPEA
-110 DAKLNNSPLVE
+110 DAKLNNSPTVE
-121 GTNKFRGDQMIT
+121 GSTSKFRGDQLIT
-133 QIFVLKYESA
+133 QVFALKHESA

-179 RIDKIIQSIDVPPNT
+179 RISKIIDSIDVAPNT

-199 RLKYASAIEMA
+199 RLKYASAIEIS
-210 QLLPRLMPEAGAQVN
+210 QLLPRLMPEAGAQQN

-236 VDGRING
+236 VDARING
-243 LIVRADSQATIS
+243 LIVRGENQAMLT

-290 LRGILGSGGTGG
+290 LRGILGGGTGG
-302 TSQPLP
+302 GNSQPIP
-308 QPAAAPV
+308 QPVAQPV
-315 PGQPGAQSVAAA
+315 PGQPGAQGVAAA

-398 LSGINDTGV
+398 LSGANDTGV
-407 RGVGGTNFNTGGPN
+407 RGVGGTNFNTGGTN

-426 VAQNIVGAG
+426 VAANIGGAG
-435 TGLNIGILKGKIS
+435 PGFNIGIIKGRINIPG
-448 IGGTTILN
+448 IGEIFN
-456 LGVLARALE
+456 LGILARALE

-516 RKDVGLQLKVKPT
+516 RKDVGLQLKVKPS

-549 NSAAGFITNKR
+549 NSTAGFITNKR

-584 RINVDQVPVLGNIP
+584 RVNVDQVPVLGNIP
-598 FFGNLFKYEKRTRD
+598 LLGNLFKYEKRTRD

-626 DTAAPQE
+626 DPQAPQQ
-633 ITNERYEYIRNEQGI
+633 ITNERYDYIRNEQGL
-648 TQPEHHWILPDM
+648 TKPEHRWVIPDM
-660 PVPQLPAIAPAP
+660 PVPQLPAIPPAP
-672 GKQTSGAKSSTAP
+672 MPKQENRNKKSSTAP
-685 QARPTPAKSAPQS
+685 LTKVPQSAVAMPLISAPAPES
-698 GPNDLFQQRYDQP
+698 TETEDPPPVER
-711 ATLKKMPQGAVTTP
+711 KRSTT
-725 LASVPDPNPVSP
+725 N
-737 VDQAKP
+737 
-743 LEAPK
+743 
-748 RPYQDVRRD
+748 VRRD
-757 PLKPIQP
+757 PLKPVQP

>member
-1 MHATFLRLLSITLM
+1 MKLFMHATFSRLFSITLM
-15 ALALSFSV
+15 ALALSSH
-23 QAADKNKDRE
+23 AADKNKDRD

-48 KSVGMITG
+48 KSVGLITG

-121 GTNKFRGDQMIT
+121 GANKYKGDQMIT
-133 QIFVLKYESA
+133 QVFVLKYESA

-168 LVITDYAENLK
+168 LVITDYAENLR

-199 RLKYASAIEMA
+199 KLKYASAIEMA

-225 IPGGQP
+225 IPGAQP
-231 KLALA
+231 KLAFA
-236 VDGRING
+236 VDARING
-243 LIVRADSQATIS
+243 LIVRAENQIVIE
-255 KVRKLVES
+255 KVRKLVAS
-263 LDVETSE
+263 LDIETSE

-290 LRGILGSGGTGG
+290 LRGILGGGGAGG
-302 TSQPLP
+302 GPQSIP
-308 QPAAAPV
+308 QPAPA
-315 PGQPGAQSVAAA
+315 PGQPGGQSVAAA

-398 LSGINDTGV
+398 LSGANDSGV

-426 VAQNIVGAG
+426 VAANLGSAG
-435 TGLNIGILKGKIS
+435 PGFNIGIIKGRINIPG
-448 IGGTTILN
+448 IGEIFN
-456 LGVLARALE
+456 LGILARALE

-508 ANPFQTIE
+508 TNPFQTIE

-549 NSAAGFITNKR
+549 NTVAGFITNKR

-572 IVVLGGLIQDEV
+572 IIVLGGLIQDEV
-584 RINVDQVPVLGNIP
+584 RVNVDQVPVLGNIP

-626 DTAAPQE
+626 DTTSPQE
-633 ITNERYEYIRNEQGI
+633 ITNERYDYIRNEQSI
-648 TQPEHHWILPDM
+648 TQPQHRWILPDM
-660 PVPQLPAIAPAP
+660 PVPQLPAIPPAP
-672 GKQTSGAKSSTAP
+672 GKQSSGAKSSTAP
-685 QARPTPAKSAPQS
+685 LTKVPQGAIATPLLDPPSPEATTPETRNPTPA
-698 GPNDLFQQRYDQP
+698 
-711 ATLKKMPQGAVTTP
+711 
-725 LASVPDPNPVSP
+725 NP
-737 VDQAKP
+737 
-743 LEAPK
+743 
-748 RPYQDVRRD
+748 RRD
-757 PLKPIQP
+757 PLKPVQP

>member
-1 MHATFLRLLSITLM
+1 MKLFMRASFSRLFSITLM
-15 ALALSFSV
+15 ALALSSH
-23 QAADKNKDRE
+23 AADKNKDRD

-48 KSVGMITG
+48 KSVGLITG

-121 GTNKFRGDQMIT
+121 GANKYRGDQMIT
-133 QIFVLKYESA
+133 QVFVLKYESA

-168 LVITDYAENLK
+168 LVITDYAENLR

-199 RLKYASAIEMA
+199 KLKYASAIEMA
-210 QLLPRLMPEAGAQVN
+210 QLLPRLMPEAGAQQN
-225 IPGGQP
+225 IPGAQP
-231 KLALA
+231 KLAFA
-236 VDGRING
+236 VDARING
-243 LIVRADSQATIS
+243 LIVRAENQIVIE
-255 KVRKLVES
+255 KVRKLVAS
-263 LDVETSE
+263 LDIETSE
-270 TGNIRVVYLRNAEAV
+270 TGNIRVVYLRNAEAA

-290 LRGILGSGGTGG
+290 LRGILGGGGTGG
-302 TSQPLP
+302 GSQPIP
-308 QPAAAPV
+308 QPAPAPV

-372 AQVFVE
+372 AQVFIE

-398 LSGINDTGV
+398 LSGANDSGV

-426 VAQNIVGAG
+426 VAANLGSAG
-435 TGLNIGILKGKIS
+435 PGFNIGIIKGRINIPG
-448 IGGTTILN
+448 IGPIFN
-456 LGVLARALE
+456 LGILARALE

-508 ANPFQTIE
+508 TNPFQTIE

-549 NSAAGFITNKR
+549 NTVAGFITNKR

-572 IVVLGGLIQDEV
+572 IIVLGGLIQDEV
-584 RINVDQVPVLGNIP
+584 RVNVDQVPVLGNIP

-626 DTAAPQE
+626 DTTSPQE
-633 ITNERYEYIRNEQGI
+633 ITNERYDYIRNEQGI
-648 TQPEHHWILPDM
+648 TQPAHRWILPDM
-660 PVPQLPAIAPAP
+660 PVPQLPAIPPAP
-672 GKQTSGAKSSTAP
+672 GKQSSGAKSSTAP
-685 QARPTPAKSAPQS
+685 LIKV
-698 GPNDLFQQRYDQP
+698 
-711 ATLKKMPQGAVTTP
+711 PQGAIATP
-725 LASVPDPNPVSP
+725 LLDPPSPEATAPETRNPAPPNP
-737 VDQAKP
+737 
-743 LEAPK
+743 
-748 RPYQDVRRD
+748 RRD
-757 PLKPIQP
+757 PLKPVQP

>member
-1 MHATFLRLLSITLM
+1 MKLFMRASFSRLFSITLI
-15 ALALSFSV
+15 ALALSSH
-23 QAADKNKDRE
+23 AADKNKDRD

-48 KSVGMITG
+48 KSVGLITG

-121 GTNKFRGDQMIT
+121 GANKYKGDQMIT
-133 QIFVLKYESA
+133 QVFVLKYESA

-168 LVITDYAENLK
+168 LVITDYAENLR

-199 RLKYASAIEMA
+199 KLKYASAIEMS

-225 IPGGQP
+225 IPGAQP
-231 KLALA
+231 KLAFA
-236 VDGRING
+236 VDARING
-243 LIVRADSQATIS
+243 LIVRAENQIVIE
-255 KVRKLVES
+255 KVRKLVAS
-263 LDVETSE
+263 LDIETSE

-290 LRGILGSGGTGG
+290 LRGILGSGGASGG
-302 TSQPLP
+302 PQSIP
-308 QPAAAPV
+308 QPAPV
-315 PGQPGAQSVAAA
+315 PGQPGGQSVAAA

-407 RGVGGTNFNTGGPN
+407 RGVGGTNFNTGGN
-421 NNIGA
+421 SNNIIGA
-426 VAQNIVGAG
+426 AQNITALG
-435 TGLNIGILKGKIS
+435 TGLNIGIMKGQIRF
-448 IGGTTILN
+448 GGVDIIN

-508 ANPFQTIE
+508 TNPFQTIE

-549 NSAAGFITNKR
+549 NTVAGFITNKR

-572 IVVLGGLIQDEV
+572 IIVLGGLIQDEV
-584 RINVDQVPVLGNIP
+584 RVNVDQVPVLGNIP

-626 DTAAPQE
+626 DTTSPQE
-633 ITNERYEYIRNEQGI
+633 ITNERYDYIRNEQGI
-648 TQPEHHWILPDM
+648 TQPQHRWILPDM
-660 PVPQLPAIAPAP
+660 PVPQLPAIPPAP
-672 GKQTSGAKSSTAP
+672 GKQSSGAKSSTAP
-685 QARPTPAKSAPQS
+685 LTKVPQGAIATPLLDPPSPEATAPETRNPTPA
-698 GPNDLFQQRYDQP
+698 
-711 ATLKKMPQGAVTTP
+711 
-725 LASVPDPNPVSP
+725 NP
-737 VDQAKP
+737 
-743 LEAPK
+743 
-748 RPYQDVRRD
+748 RRD
-757 PLKPIQP
+757 PLKPVQP

>member
-1 MHATFLRLLSITLM
+1 MHATFSRLVCITLF
-15 ALALSFSV
+15 ALSLAV
-23 QAADKNKDRE
+23 VAADKSKDRE

-48 KSVGMITG
+48 KSVSLITG

-76 VSKDLVYPI
+76 VDKDLVYPI
-85 LLTALRLQ
+85 LLSALRLQ

-104 KIIPEA
+104 KIVPEA
-110 DAKLNNSPLVE
+110 DAKLNNSPTVE
-121 GTNKFRGDQMIT
+121 GTNKYKGDQLIT
-133 QIFVLKYESA
+133 QVFALKYESA

-179 RIDKIIQSIDVPPNT
+179 RIDKIIQSIDVAPNT

-199 RLKYASAIEMA
+199 RLKYASAIEMS
-210 QLLPRLMPEAGAQVN
+210 QLLPRLMPEAAAQQN

-236 VDGRING
+236 VDARING
-243 LIVRADSQATIS
+243 LIVRAENQATIA

-290 LRGILGSGGTGG
+290 LRGILGGGTGG
-302 TSQPLP
+302 AGGSQPIP
-308 QPAAAPV
+308 QPVQQPT
-315 PGQPGAQSVAAA
+315 PGQPGAQSVAAVV
-327 IVNIPQT
+327 VNIPQT

-390 EFGIQWQD
+390 EFGIQWQE

-407 RGVGGTNFNTGGPN
+407 RGVGGTNFNTGGVN

-426 VAQNIVGAG
+426 VATNITGAG

-448 IGGTTILN
+448 IGGATILN

-476 NILTIDNEEAKI
+476 NILTVDNEEAKI

-549 NSAAGFITNKR
+549 NSTAGFITNKR

-584 RINVDQVPVLGNIP
+584 RVNVDQVPVLGNIP

-626 DTAAPQE
+626 DTQAPQL
-633 ITNERYEYIRNEQGI
+633 ITNERYDYIRNEQGL
-648 TQPEHHWILPDM
+648 TAPEHRWILPDM
-660 PVPQLPAIAPAP
+660 PVPQLPAIPPAP
-672 GKQTSGAKSSTAP
+672 VKPQINNKKSSTAP
-685 QARPTPAKSAPQS
+685 LTKIPK
-698 GPNDLFQQRYDQP
+698 
-711 ATLKKMPQGAVTTP
+711 GAVTMPLISAPSPEATTLESQDSPPVEPKTTP
-725 LASVPDPNPVSP
+725 NNVH
-737 VDQAKP
+737 
-743 LEAPK
+743 
-748 RPYQDVRRD
+748 RD
-757 PLKPIQP
+757 PLKPVQP

>member
-1 MHATFLRLLSITLM
+1 MKLFMRASFSRLFSITLM
-15 ALALSFSV
+15 ALALSSH
-23 QAADKNKDRE
+23 AADKNKDRD

-48 KSVGMITG
+48 KSVGLITG

-121 GTNKFRGDQMIT
+121 GANKYRGDQMIT
-133 QIFVLKYESA
+133 QVFVLKYESA

-168 LVITDYAENLK
+168 LVITDYAENLR

-199 RLKYASAIEMA
+199 KLKYASAIEMA
-210 QLLPRLMPEAGAQVN
+210 QLLPRLMPEAGAQQN
-225 IPGGQP
+225 IPGAQP
-231 KLALA
+231 KLAFA
-236 VDGRING
+236 VDARING
-243 LIVRADSQATIS
+243 LIVRAENQIVIE
-255 KVRKLVES
+255 KVRKLVAS
-263 LDVETSE
+263 LDIETSE

-290 LRGILGSGGTGG
+290 LRGILGGGGTGG
-302 TSQPLP
+302 GSQPIP
-308 QPAAAPV
+308 QPAPAPV

-372 AQVFVE
+372 AQVFIE

-398 LSGINDTGV
+398 LSGANDSGV

-426 VAQNIVGAG
+426 VAANLGSAG
-435 TGLNIGILKGKIS
+435 PGFNIGIIKGRINIPG
-448 IGGTTILN
+448 IGPIFN
-456 LGVLARALE
+456 LGILARALE

-508 ANPFQTIE
+508 TNPFQTIE

-549 NSAAGFITNKR
+549 NTVAGFITNKR

-572 IVVLGGLIQDEV
+572 IIVLGGLIQDEV
-584 RINVDQVPVLGNIP
+584 RVNVDQVPVLGNIP

-626 DTAAPQE
+626 DTTSPQE
-633 ITNERYEYIRNEQGI
+633 ITNERYDYIRNEQGI
-648 TQPEHHWILPDM
+648 TQPAHRWILPDM
-660 PVPQLPAIAPAP
+660 PVPQLPAIPPAP
-672 GKQTSGAKSSTAP
+672 GKQSSGAKSSTAP
-685 QARPTPAKSAPQS
+685 LIKV
-698 GPNDLFQQRYDQP
+698 
-711 ATLKKMPQGAVTTP
+711 PQGAIATP
-725 LASVPDPNPVSP
+725 LLDPPSPEATAPETRNP
-737 VDQAKP
+737 
-743 LEAPK
+743 APSN
-748 RPYQDVRRD
+748 PRRD
-757 PLKPIQP
+757 PLKPVQP